1 MTTDPMYKLNIG
13 KVHSMA
19 RGKLTLLLVLGVTCF
34 FTEPAVAADYNNKL
48 VCSACGDHK
57 TAVEAILT
65 GCNTFLLYC
74 GLPPETAVCYAVL
87 VVHLLASTFVQLFPS
102 ALAVLTTVVEALVA
116 LIAVLANDLV
126 LGSYMLACKLKWVTH
141 FSQLSYVLP

>member
-1 MTTDPMYKLNIG
+1 MSR

-19 RGKLTLLLVLGVTCF
+19 RGKVTLLLVLGVTCF
-34 FTEPAVAADYNNKL
+34 FTEPAAAADYSNKL

-74 GLPPETAVCYAVL
+74 GLPPETAVSHAVL
-87 VVHLLASTFVQLFPS
+87 AVHLLASTFVQLFPS
-102 ALAVLTTVVEALVA
+102 ALAVLTTVVDGLLA
-116 LIAVLANDLV
+116 LITALGNDPV
-126 LGSYMLACKLKWVTH
+126 LGSYMLPCKLKWVTH